1 MDEVS
6 INSAEMSSEF
16 MLGANI
22 YPTRRI
28 GGWAGAAEEV
38 LFDETCRG
46 KGLVSPIFRKRFE
59 CSRSGFHC
67 DKFFQLRHPDA
78 LGFEIGLEVTRRHGC
93 DVHADSAFFL
103 GETATMDF

>member
-1 MDEVS
+1 
-6 INSAEMSSEF
+6 
-16 MLGANI
+16 MLGANN

-28 GGWAGAAEEV
+28 EGWAEAAEEV
-38 LFDETCRG
+38 LFDETSG
-46 KGLVSPIFRKRFE
+46 SKGLVSPIFRKRFE
-59 CSRSGFHC
+59 CSRSGFYC

>member
-1 MDEVS
+1 MAEVS
-6 INSAEMSSEF
+6 TNSAEMSSEF
-16 MLGANI
+16 MLDANN

-28 GGWAGAAEEV
+28 EGWAEAAEEV
-38 LFDETCRG
+38 LFDETCGG

-59 CSRSGFHC
+59 RSCSGFHC
-67 DKFFQLRHPDA
+67 DEFFQLRHPDA
-78 LGFEIGLEVTRRHGC
+78 LGFEIGLEVTRRHSS